1 MFIFAV
7 SINHYKEEHSS
18 VKYAFFVISRLEW
31 HMNATFSACFK
42 DSWSPS
48 CIVEIVLAL
57 CIVLLLTIEIL
68 QLTSVGVK
76 AYFTNFEN
84 LIEVSVII
92 LSSLCLATQEFEDMI
107 KWFSAFGIV
116 LSYIGITFVE

>member
-1 MFIFAV
+1 
-7 SINHYKEEHSS
+7 
-18 VKYAFFVISRLEW
+18 
-31 HMNATFSACFK
+31 MNATFSACFK

-68 QLTSVGVK
+68 QLTSVGIK

-116 LSYIGITFVE
+116 LSYIGITFSIGFIQYLTFFYYASPNT

>member
-1 MFIFAV
+1 
-7 SINHYKEEHSS
+7 
-18 VKYAFFVISRLEW
+18 
-31 HMNATFSACFK
+31 MNATFSSCFK

-57 CIVLLLTIEIL
+57 CIVLLATIEIL
-68 QLTSVGVK
+68 QLTSVGMK

-84 LIEVSVII
+84 LIEVSVIV
-92 LSSLCLATQEFEDMI
+92 LSSLCLGTQEFEDME

-116 LSYIGITFVE
+116 LSYIGELRIE